1 MNTDKTIS
9 EHRQQDLF
17 EDGHMSTEEVTFF
30 AVGKRYH
37 RQSDLHNKYGGN
49 RQSGISACSK
59 HPIIFLFSAP
69 TGKESGYEDG
79 FVSNDTYIYS
89 GEGSVGDMEFTRGNK
104 AILNHQA
111 EGRELHLFKKEK
123 SGLYQY
129 IGQFEYASH
138 KKVEGDD
145 IEGNKRKLIQFTL
158 NRIN

>member
-1 MNTDKTIS
+1 MFTIGES
-9 EHRQQDLF
+9 
-17 EDGHMSTEEVTFF
+17 
-30 AVGKRYH
+30 YH

-69 TGKESGYEDG
+69 TGKESGYKDG

-89 GEGSVGDMEFTRGNK
+89 GEGSVGNMEFTRGNK
-104 AILNHQA
+104 AILDHQA
-111 EGRELHLFKKEK
+111 DGRELHLFKKEK

-138 KKVEGDD
+138 KIIEGDD